1 MKRLLAALFLFVLS
15 ASSNAQWTVVSQV
28 PSNPNIN
35 SISVVDQN
43 IIWAA
48 CDANRLYKTTNG
60 GTSWLLRN
68 AGLPTGNLYGISALD
83 TTTCWVGTVSGSIYK
98 TTDGGT
104 TWVLQFSLSGSFT
117 NGIKMYNA
125 NYGVYY
131 GDPTGSGQPYQFR
144 YTTNGGTNWL
154 LSPTAPIAGNEFGV
168 VNAWDWIDTTRFWI
182 GSANLAAS
190 ATNAKV
196 YKTTS
201 GFGGGNW
208 SSVNVSGTGGA
219 QGLYF
224 QAVAFADANN
234 GMVGSN
240 GGDIRK
246 TTDGGLTWQNVTNP
260 PGFTTFA
267 AINFHGMKDGSNA
280 IRVSLSDGVAY
291 KVYKTTNL
299 GTAWSEEVLP
309 ALGQTNGVQ
318 HMQFINSNLGFA
330 GGNLGVFMRFGNPS
344 GINTLNNKLP
354 EGFELGQNYPNPF
367 NPSTKIN
374 FSIPVSANVSL
385 KIFDAVGR
393 EVATVLNE
401 FVNAGNYTADFIA
414 PASMNSGVYFYTL
427 SAGEFKQTKKLL
439 LVK

>member
-1 MKRLLAALFLFVLS
+1 MKSLFTILSLLILTVTA
-15 ASSNAQWTVVSQV
+15 NAQWTVVSQV

-43 IIWAA
+43 VIWVA

-68 AGLPTGNLYGISALD
+68 TGLPTGNLYGISALD

-98 TTDGGT
+98 TTNGGS
-104 TWVLQFSLSGSFT
+104 TWTLQFSLAGSFT
-117 NGIKMYNA
+117 NGLKMFNA

-190 ATNAKV
+190 ATTAKV
-196 YKTTS
+196 YKTSS

-208 SSVNVSGTGGA
+208 SSVNISGTGGA
-219 QGLYF
+219 QGLYY
-224 QAVAFADANN
+224 QAVAFTDANN
-234 GMVGSN
+234 GMAGSN

-246 TTDGGLTWQNVTNP
+246 TTDGGNTWQNVTNP
-260 PGFTTFA
+260 PGFTAFA

-280 IRVSLSDGVAY
+280 IRVSISDGLAY
-291 KVYKTTNL
+291 KIFRTTNL
-299 GTAWSEEVLP
+299 GAVWTEEVLP

-318 HMQFINSNLGFA
+318 HMQFINANLGFS
-330 GGNLGVFMRFGNPS
+330 GGNLGLLMRYGNPS
-344 GINTLNNKLP
+344 GINTSNSELP
-354 EGFELGQNYPNPF
+354 ADFSLGQNYPNPF

-385 KIFDAVGR
+385 RIFDAVGR
-393 EVATVLNE
+393 EVATLLNE

-414 PASMNSGVYFYTL
+414 PSNMNSGVYFYTL
-427 SAGEFKQTKKLL
+427 TAGDFKQTKKLL

>member
-1 MKRLLAALFLFVLS
+1 MKIIFAILLIAVS
-15 ASSNAQWTVVSQV
+15 TSSSFAQWTVVSQV

-43 IIWAA
+43 VVWVA

-60 GTSWLLRN
+60 GTNWLLRN
-68 AGLPTGNLYGISALD
+68 AGLPTGNLYGISAID
-83 TTTCWVGTVSGSIYK
+83 TTTCWVGTVAGSIYK
-98 TTDGGT
+98 TNDGGI
-104 TWVLQFSLSGSFT
+104 TWSLQFSLSGSFT

-190 ATNAKV
+190 APNAKV

-208 SSVNVSGTGGA
+208 SSVNISGTGGA
-219 QGLYF
+219 QGLYY
-224 QAVAFADANN
+224 QAVAFTDANN

-246 TTDGGLTWQNVTNP
+246 TTDGGNTWQNVTNP

-267 AINFHGMKDGSNA
+267 AINFHGMKDGSNI
-280 IRVSLSDGVAY
+280 IRISLSDGAAY

-299 GTAWSEEVLP
+299 GTAWTEEVLP

-318 HMQFINSNLGFA
+318 HMQFINGNLGFA

-344 GINTLNNKLP
+344 GINTLNSELP
-354 EGFELGQNYPNPF
+354 DGFALGQNYPNPF

-374 FSIPVSANVSL
+374 FSIPTSANTTL
-385 KIFDAVGR
+385 KIFDAVGK

-401 FVNAGNYTADFIA
+401 FVNAGNYTVDFIA
-414 PASMNSGVYFYTL
+414 PSNMNSGVYFYTL
-427 SAGEFKQTKKLL
+427 SAGEFRLTKKLM